1 MKKLF
6 ICVMTSLCST
16 FAFADA
22 DLVVKPAAIYG
33 SSGTMEVVINK
44 ANTTAFQFDVKL
56 PTGISVSAFETA
68 SGDRKFEKN
77 LVDASTNRWR
87 FLSYDEKN
95 ATFDAGTTFNVTLA
109 AAEGAKG
116 GNAETTEILLVD
128 PEGHGTTVGGSTA
141 NILLNATI
149 TIPAGG
155 KLAMVS
161 NNDLDFTS
169 LESDGVKAY
178 IATGY
183 EYDSRKVWLTRV
195 KQVPAKTPIIVIGGP
210 NTSPAVPVIEKSLT
224 YYGDNL
230 LKGSATEAT
239 TLDWEKNK
247 YFVISKSDGQIG
259 NLASGTP
266 SIAAGKVCIEVP
278 QDVTSSPKGSA
289 ESITIPGGGLLAYVG
304 KYDLDFS
311 SVEGLSAYIVTGFGQ
326 KVVWMTKVQNAS
338 EQTPLLLKGTPNKA
352 YDIPSS
358 AVKSFYANMLRG
370 SATEA
375 LPVKAVDGDYTTLV
389 LSKGSGVFGAL
400 GSDQSAFPMGTAYL
414 PVKTSYNVKP
424 ASVRGDVNVSGTL
437 DSEVISISVVG
448 STSGEDDGTTSIRS
462 IGEVQT
468 DDAWYNLKGQRIDTP
483 TKKGLYIKNGKKV
496 VVK

>member
-22 DLVVKPAAIYG
+22 DLVVKPATITNG
-33 SSGTMEVVINK
+33 SGTMQVVINK
-44 ANTTAFQFDVKL
+44 AGQTAFQFDVKL
-56 PTGISVSAFETA
+56 PTGVSVSAFETA
-68 SGDRKFEKN
+68 TGDRKFEKN
-77 LVDASTNRWR
+77 QVDASTNKWR

-95 ATFDAGTTFNVTLA
+95 ATLAAGTTFNISLA
-109 AAEGAKG
+109 ADADAEG
-116 GNAETTEILLVD
+116 GNAETAEVLLVD
-128 PEGHGTTVGGSTA
+128 PEGNGTTVEGSTA
-141 NILLNATI
+141 NILLNAKI

-183 EYDSRKVWLTRV
+183 EYASRKVWLTRV
-195 KQVPAKTPIIVIGGP
+195 KQVPATTPIIVIGAP
-210 NTSPAVPVIEKSLT
+210 NTSPVVPVIEKSLT
-224 YYGDNL
+224 YYGENL
-230 LKGSATEAT
+230 LKGSATGAT

-247 YFVISKSDGQIG
+247 YFVISKGDGQIG

-266 SIAAGKVCIEVP
+266 SIAAEKVCIEVP
-278 QDVTSSPKGSA
+278 QDVASSPKGSA
-289 ESITIPGGGLLAYVG
+289 VPVKIAGGGLLAYVSE
-304 KYDLDFS
+304 YDLDFS

-338 EQTPLLLKGTPNKA
+338 ANTPLLLKGTPNKQ

-358 AVKSFYANMLRG
+358 AVKSHYANMLRG
-370 SATEA
+370 SATEN

-389 LSKGSGVFGAL
+389 LSKGTGVFGAL
-400 GSDQSAFPMGTAYL
+400 GSDQSAFPMATAYL

-424 ASVRGDVNVSGTL
+424 AGVRGDVNVGTL
-437 DSEVISISVVG
+437 ESEVISISLAGIIG
-448 STSGEDDGTTSIRS
+448 SENDGATSIRS
-462 IGEVQT
+462 IGEVQP